1 MEFGRVLLWVLIL
14 EIVGTF
20 AFSVFFPPI
29 EGACFALALNILL
42 FPPFLSAGVRRLH
55 DMDRS
60 GYWIAFLPTLT
71 VFLLLWLLL
80 ARGTVRENRFDQ
92 KKDSFARR
100 LGKVTGLCIVFS
112 SVLWIVSAQIPTFI
126 PAEVTKE
133 THGLTE
139 PRFPDGSVDYGT
151 AVMMR
156 HAECFEDP
164 EQNGFR
170 ILAEEFGPA
179 VFCELCTYA
188 DLPKDPGREW
198 IWLKTC
204 EKLGLDPN
212 LKPNWPEADLDRTV
226 ELCRE
231 ARKRKLLEKSAAA
244 CLKEIQNAA
253 LEKNAE
259 KEKEEKPEKNGESEK
274 NGETENAPDP
284 DAAKMIAEQEEALR
298 RFQTL
303 DPLLDRIV
311 EAAEKPYLMPWCVME
326 EQNSP
331 TYTAA
336 LCAEHRTMAHA
347 LALRANLRLEADET
361 GSVLRDLRALLRLG
375 MHAGKRGD
383 AVSVLMQYRIEQ
395 IAYGVFWKVLLSEN
409 VTSAQLEQFR
419 ETFRELSERRTF
431 QEVCE
436 MEILDA
442 YRLFQWFKSE
452 YLASVVLKSSE
463 SGNEVRSW
471 RAQLRDHF
479 RWWKSEMDE
488 NAARKVLCEHLE
500 ILQHASLESDPI
512 LRRQKL
518 EEAGEVFDA
527 DMETAAWRLTYGFLS
542 AKVRAECLTR
552 IFVNLTCPVYAMIDD
567 GMNAGNARFRMAQ
580 IALEAEIFH
589 RKNGKYPET
598 LEELEL
604 SEELLTDPFTGRKTF
619 EYRLNTETQE
629 SWQKRFDAWLV
640 RQYRSADR
648 HHIAL
653 NTEFQQHGT
662 VSAEELSEYW
672 DTLEHSELAEEELLQ
687 DEEFEDGANW
697 LRRPFFLYCAENLK
711 RDERRRSR
719 PVPRMLVLKQSHDR
733 TSVEDQRAARSP
745 EDRVDEKRPILKS

>member
-1 MEFGRVLLWVLIL
+1 MEKTMKVFFTHYASLSGRASRMEFGRVLLWVLIL
-14 EIVGTF
+14 EFVGTF

-42 FPPFLSAGVRRLH
+42 FPPFLSASVRRLH
-55 DMDRS
+55 DMDRR
-60 GYWIAFLPTLT
+60 GHWLWLGFLPIFT

-112 SVLWIVSAQIPTFI
+112 SVLLIVSAQISTFI
-126 PAEVTKE
+126 PAEVTKA

-156 HAECFEDP
+156 HAECFEDL

-179 VFCELCTYA
+179 VLCELCMYA
-188 DLPKDPGREW
+188 DLPKDPCRKSV
-198 IWLKTC
+198 WLKTC
-204 EKLGLDPN
+204 EKLGLDPD
-212 LKPNWPEADLDRTV
+212 LKPNWPEVNFGRTV

-244 CLKEIQNAA
+244 CLKEIQSAA
-253 LEKNAE
+253 
-259 KEKEEKPEKNGESEK
+259 SEK

-298 RFQTL
+298 LFQTL

-311 EAAEKPYLMPWCVME
+311 EAAEKPYLMPWTVME
-326 EQNSP
+326 EQSSP
-331 TYTAA
+331 TYVAA
-336 LCAEHRTMAHA
+336 LQADNRPMAHA
-347 LALRANLRLEADET
+347 LALRAVFRLEAGET
-361 GSVLRDLRALLRLG
+361 GSALRDLRALFRLG
-375 MHAGKRGD
+375 KHAGKMGD
-383 AVSVLMQYRIEQ
+383 TVSVLRQYRIEQ

-419 ETFRELSERRTF
+419 ETFRELQERVTF
-431 QEVCE
+431 QDVFETE
-436 MEILDA
+436 TLDT
-442 YRLFQWFKSE
+442 YRIFQWFVSD
-452 YLASVVLKSSE
+452 YLTLMVLDRSE
-463 SGNEVRSW
+463 SDGEDRSW
-471 RAQLRDHF
+471 RAQLRDRF
-479 RWWKSEMDE
+479 RWWKNEMDE

-500 ILQHASLESDPI
+500 TLRHASLESDPI
-512 LRRQKL
+512 LRRKKL
-518 EEAGEVFDA
+518 EEAEEVLDA
-527 DMETAAWRLTYGFLS
+527 DGEAAVWRLTYGFLS

-552 IFVNLTCPVYAMIDD
+552 ISLNIVCPIYTMIDD
-567 GMNAGNARFRMAQ
+567 GMNYGNARFRMAQ

-598 LEELEL
+598 LDELEL
-604 SEELLTDPFTGRKTF
+604 SEELLTDPFTGEKTF

-640 RQYRSADR
+640 RQYLLADR
-648 HHIAL
+648 YRPLPMEIPQ
-653 NTEFQQHGT
+653 N
-662 VSAEELSEYW
+662 EEMLHDEDFSE
-672 DTLEHSELAEEELLQ
+672 DPVL
-687 DEEFEDGANW
+687 
-697 LRRPFFLYCAENLK
+697 LRRPFLLYSSEK
-711 RDERRRSR
+711 TKKGDRR
-719 PVPRMLVLKQSHDR
+719 VLF
-733 TSVEDQRAARSP
+733 
-745 EDRVDEKRPILKS
+745 

>member
-1 MEFGRVLLWVLIL
+1 MEKTMKVFFTHYASFSGRASRMEFGRVLLWVLIL
-14 EIVGTF
+14 ELVGTF

-42 FPPFLSAGVRRLH
+42 FPPFLSASVRRLH
-55 DMDRS
+55 DMDRR
-60 GYWIAFLPTLT
+60 GHWLWLGFLPIFT

-112 SVLWIVSAQIPTFI
+112 SVLLIVSAQISTFI
-126 PAEVTKE
+126 PAEVTKA

-156 HAECFEDP
+156 HAECFEDL

-179 VFCELCTYA
+179 VFRELCAFA
-188 DLPKDPGREW
+188 DLPQDQCRKSV
-198 IWLKTC
+198 WLKTC
-204 EKLGLDPN
+204 EKLGLDPD
-212 LKPNWPEADLDRTV
+212 LKPNWPEVNFGRTV

-231 ARKRKLLEKSAAA
+231 AQERKLQEKALSAYLEEMRETQKAD
-244 CLKEIQNAA
+244 CRDGEQ
-253 LEKNAE
+253 AE
-259 KEKEEKPEKNGESEK
+259 EWE
-274 NGETENAPDP
+274 

-298 RFQTL
+298 LFQTL

-311 EAAEKPYLMPWCVME
+311 EAVEKPYLMPWTVME
-326 EQNSP
+326 EQSSP
-331 TYTAA
+331 TYVAA
-336 LCAEHRTMAHA
+336 LQADNRPMARA

-361 GSVLRDLRALLRLG
+361 ESALRDLRALFRLG
-375 MHAGKRGD
+375 KHAGKMGD
-383 AVSVLMQYRIEQ
+383 TISVLTQYRIEQ

-419 ETFRELSERRTF
+419 ETFRELQERVTF
-431 QEVCE
+431 QDVFETE
-436 MEILDA
+436 TLDT
-442 YRLFQWFKSE
+442 YRIFQWFVSD
-452 YLASVVLKSSE
+452 YLTQMVLDRSE
-463 SGNEVRSW
+463 SDGEDRSW
-471 RAQLRDHF
+471 RAQLRDRF

-500 ILQHASLESDPI
+500 TLRHASLESDPI
-512 LRRQKL
+512 LRRKKL
-518 EEAGEVFDA
+518 EEAEEVLNA
-527 DMETAAWRLTYGFLS
+527 DWEAAVWRLTYGFLS

-552 IFVNLTCPVYAMIDD
+552 IFLNIACPIYTMLDD
-567 GMNAGNARFRMAQ
+567 GMNRGNARFRMAQ

-598 LEELEL
+598 LDELEL
-604 SEELLTDPFTGRKTF
+604 SDELLTDPFTGEKTF

-640 RQYRSADR
+640 RQYLLADR
-648 HHIAL
+648 YRPLPMEIPQ
-653 NTEFQQHGT
+653 N
-662 VSAEELSEYW
+662 EEMLHDEDFSE
-672 DTLEHSELAEEELLQ
+672 DPVL
-687 DEEFEDGANW
+687 
-697 LRRPFFLYCAENLK
+697 LRRPFLLYSSEK
-711 RDERRRSR
+711 TKKGDRR
-719 PVPRMLVLKQSHDR
+719 VLF
-733 TSVEDQRAARSP
+733 
-745 EDRVDEKRPILKS
+745 

>member
-1 MEFGRVLLWVLIL
+1 MEKTMKVFFTHYASFSGRASRMEFGRVLLWVLIL
-14 EIVGTF
+14 ELVGAF

-29 EGACFALALNILL
+29 EGVCFALALNILL
-42 FPPFLSAGVRRLH
+42 FPPFLSASVRRLH
-55 DMDRS
+55 DMDRR
-60 GYWIAFLPTLT
+60 GHWLWLGFLPIFT

-112 SVLWIVSAQIPTFI
+112 SVLLIVSAQISTFI
-126 PAEVTKE
+126 PAEVTKA

-156 HAECFEDP
+156 HAECFEDQ

-179 VFCELCTYA
+179 VLCELCMYA
-188 DLPKDPGREW
+188 DLPQDPCREW

-204 EKLGLDPN
+204 EKLGLDPD
-212 LKPNWPEADLDRTV
+212 LKPNWPEVDLDRTV

-244 CLKEIQNAA
+244 CLKEIQSAA
-253 LEKNAE
+253 
-259 KEKEEKPEKNGESEK
+259 SEK

-298 RFQTL
+298 LFQTL

-311 EAAEKPYLMPWCVME
+311 EAAEKPYLMPWTVME
-326 EQNSP
+326 EQSSP
-331 TYTAA
+331 TYVAA
-336 LCAEHRTMAHA
+336 LQADNRPMARA
-347 LALRANLRLEADET
+347 LALRANLRLEAGET
-361 GSVLRDLRALLRLG
+361 GSALRDLRALFRLG
-375 MHAGKRGD
+375 KHAGKMGD
-383 AVSVLMQYRIEQ
+383 TISVLTQYRIEQ

-419 ETFRELSERRTF
+419 EMFQELSERRTF
-431 QEVCE
+431 QEVFE
-436 MEILDA
+436 TETLDT
-442 YRLFQWFKSE
+442 YRIFQWFVSD
-452 YLASVVLKSSE
+452 YLTQMVLDRSE
-463 SGNEVRSW
+463 SDGEDRSW
-471 RAQLRDHF
+471 RAQLRDRF
-479 RWWKSEMDE
+479 RWWKNEMDE

-500 ILQHASLESDPI
+500 TLRHASLESDPI
-512 LRRQKL
+512 LRRKKL
-518 EEAGEVFDA
+518 EEAEEVLNA
-527 DMETAAWRLTYGFLS
+527 DWEAAVWRLTYGFLS

-552 IFVNLTCPVYAMIDD
+552 IFLNIACPIYTMLDD
-567 GMNAGNARFRMAQ
+567 GMDRGNARFQMAQ

-589 RKNGKYPET
+589 RKNGRYPES
-598 LEELEL
+598 LDELDL
-604 SEELLTDPFTGRKTF
+604 PDELLTDPFTGEKTF

-640 RQYRSADR
+640 RQYRFADR
-648 HHIAL
+648 YHIAR
-653 NTEFQQHGT
+653 NIEFLQNGS

-672 DTLEHSELAEEELLQ
+672 DTLEHSALAEEELLQ
-687 DEEFEDGANW
+687 DEEFEDDANW
-697 LRRPFFLYCAENLK
+697 LRRPFLLYCAENLK
-711 RDERRRSR
+711 RDERRFF
-719 PVPRMLVLKQSHDR
+719 
-733 TSVEDQRAARSP
+733 
-745 EDRVDEKRPILKS
+745 